1 MTATVHFNKEF
12 VDASGASLSIHDGG
26 WLHGAGLFETMRA
39 ENGRVFRLESHIQRL
54 QRSAETILVPIERD
68 ALPTTDDVSGLLTR
82 NGLTKARLRL
92 TVSAGKSTL
101 STSKPALSAGSE
113 SSEFRI
119 QNSEFG
125 SLTVCL
131 TATELTSYPA
141 DFYEKGIAVVICRY
155 RVSPTDPIAGHKT
168 TAYLPR
174 LLGLRDAQQ
183 ARCVEAIWFTTENQ
197 LAEGCISN
205 VFIVSKGVLKTP
217 PVDTPV
223 LPGITRSVVLE
234 IASRTGIEVQECPL
248 TVDDLLDADEILLTN
263 SIMQIMPVVRVERR
277 DIGEGRVGA
286 LAKKLLDEYRSLVRR
301 ECGSE

>member
-12 VDASGASLSIHDGG
+12 VDASDASLSIHDGG

-39 ENGRVFRLESHIQRL
+39 ENGRVFRLESHIERL
-54 QRSAETILVPIERD
+54 RRSAETILVPIERD
-68 ALPTTDDVSGLLTR
+68 ALPTADDVSGLLTR

-92 TVSAGKSTL
+92 TVSAGKPSMT
-101 STSKPALSAGSE
+101 TGNATPATGEA
-113 SSEFRI
+113 
-119 QNSEFG
+119 
-125 SLTVCL
+125 SLLVVCL

-141 DFYEKGIAVVICRY
+141 DFYEKGISVVICRH

-205 VFIVSKGVLKTP
+205 VFVVSKGVLKTP
-217 PVDTPV
+217 PLKLPI
-223 LPGITRSVVLE
+223 LPGITRAVVLE
-234 IASRTGIEVQECPL
+234 IASRIGVEARECPL
-248 TVDDLLDADEILLTN
+248 TVDDLLDADEVLLTN
-263 SIMQIMPVVRVERR
+263 SIMQIMPVARVERH
-277 DIGEGRVGA
+277 DIGEGRAGPI
-286 LAKKLLDEYRSLVRR
+286 AKKLLDEYRSLVRR
-301 ECGSE
+301 ECAHE